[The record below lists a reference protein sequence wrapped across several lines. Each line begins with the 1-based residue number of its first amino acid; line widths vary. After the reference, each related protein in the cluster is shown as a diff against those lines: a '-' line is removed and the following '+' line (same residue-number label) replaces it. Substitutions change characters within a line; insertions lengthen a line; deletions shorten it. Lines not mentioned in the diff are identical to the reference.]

1 MGIYAIQS
9 ETPFCFFVFTLLC
22 TFCLKT
28 LGMAAP
34 WVKYNEVQLTFGSSV
49 KQWNQLAV
57 EAIEFASHIAPD
69 LFSIFCLQ
77 EKFEKHL

>member
-1 MGIYAIQS
+1 
-9 ETPFCFFVFTLLC
+9 
-22 TFCLKT
+22 
-28 LGMAAP
+28 MAAP

-77 EKFEKHL
+77 EKWEKHL